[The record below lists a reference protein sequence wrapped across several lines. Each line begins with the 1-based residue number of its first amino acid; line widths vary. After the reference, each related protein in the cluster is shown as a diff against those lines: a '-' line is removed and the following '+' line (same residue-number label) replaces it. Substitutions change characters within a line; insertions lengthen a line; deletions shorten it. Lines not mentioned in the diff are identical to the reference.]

1 MTTIII
7 IVVVALVFFVTVC
20 VVTFMVWKRE
30 AEMRTDSIRA
40 IENNLERLG
49 DRLTAEMPPEEY
61 ETLQEGLHKESC
73 RPVSEPAPPA
83 EPAAVRERPR
93 RSRSADPFS
102 WVRSEQGSQEN
113 AQPESRAAEVQ
124 QAEPYPAEAWQQQEP
139 LQQPAG
145 LQTRQEPPG
154 AAEASESRGTSG
166 MPERTVPEM
175 VQPPEVSGVP
185 EAPEFAEIELPDLS
199 EDPGVADLPEVPE
212 WQETPEWQ
220 NPPDAGETPEAP
232 DENEPFMEI
241 ELPDLDLFSGL
252 GTLDVDTEGETP
264 AQPSKQFGRD
274 VGRSGKKYTAEEL
287 EMLIKE

>member
-113 AQPESRAAEVQ
+113 AQPESHAAEVQ

-145 LQTRQEPPG
+145 LQTRQESPG
-154 AAEASESRGTSG
+154 AAE
-166 MPERTVPEM
+166 
-175 VQPPEVSGVP
+175 VP

-220 NPPDAGETPEAP
+220 NPPDAGEPPEAP

>member
-61 ETLQEGLHKESC
+61 DSLQEGLHKESC
-73 RPVSEPAPPA
+73 RPAAEPVPPA

-93 RSRSADPFS
+93 RSRSADPFG

-145 LQTRQEPPG
+145 LQIGKEPPG
-154 AAEASESRGTSG
+154 AAEVPEVPESREIS
-166 MPERTVPEM
+166 
-175 VQPPEVSGVP
+175 

-199 EDPGVADLPEVPE
+199 EDPDVADLPEVPE
-212 WQETPEWQ
+212 WQ
-220 NPPDAGETPEAP
+220 NPPDAEEPPEAP

>member
-1 MTTIII
+1 MTTIIV

-73 RPVSEPAPPA
+73 RPAAEPVSPA

-93 RSRSADPFS
+93 RSRSADPFG

-145 LQTRQEPPG
+145 LQIGQETPG
-154 AAEASESRGTSG
+154 TAEASESRGTSG
-166 MPERTVPEM
+166 MPEGTVPEM
-175 VQPPEVSGVP
+175 AQPPEVSGVP
-185 EAPEFAEIELPDLS
+185 E
-199 EDPGVADLPEVPE
+199 
-212 WQETPEWQ
+212 T
-220 NPPDAGETPEAP
+220 P
-232 DENEPFMEI
+232 DENESFMEI

>member
-73 RPVSEPAPPA
+73 RPASEQVQQA

-145 LQTRQEPPG
+145 LQIGQEPPG
-154 AAEASESRGTSG
+154 TAEASESRGTSG
-166 MPERTVPEM
+166 MPEGTVPEM
-175 VQPPEVSGVP
+175 AQPPEVSGVP
-185 EAPEFAEIELPDLS
+185 ETPEFAEIELPDLS
-199 EDPGVADLPEVPE
+199 EDSDITDPPEMPEWQDPPEAGELPEVP
-212 WQETPEWQ
+212 
-220 NPPDAGETPEAP
+220 
-232 DENEPFMEI
+232 DENESFMEI